1 LYMCF
6 RLIIMEK
13 ELQIPEGV
21 NLDVDKKT
29 IKVSGEK
36 GILERKFKYFYDIKI
51 EKKDDKLVVSSKI
64 DRRKVKAMV
73 GTIIAHT
80 RNMIKGAT
88 KGYTYNMKI
97 VYSHFPV
104 TVKVEGDKILINNF
118 IGEKTPRIARIMGD
132 TKIEVKGQDIILTG
146 IEREDVGQT
155 MGNIE
160 QACRIT
166 KFDRRIFQDGIYFTG
181 EEDG

>member
-1 LYMCF
+1 
-6 RLIIMEK
+6 MEK

-21 NLDVDKKT
+21 NVEVDGKT

-36 GILERKFKYFYDIKI
+36 GNIERTFKYFHDIKI
-51 EKKDDKLVVSSKI
+51 EKKDNKVVVSSKS
-64 DRRKVKAMV
+64 DRRKVKAMA

-80 RNMIKGAT
+80 RNMIKGVT
-88 KGYTYNMKI
+88 KGYTYKMKI
-97 VYSHFPV
+97 VYSHFPM
-104 TVKVEGDKILINNF
+104 TVKVEGNKILINNF
-118 IGEKTPRIARIMGD
+118 IGEKKPRIAKIVGD
-132 TKIEVKGQDIILTG
+132 AKVEAKGQDITLTA
-146 IEREDVGQT
+146 INREDVGQT

>member
-1 LYMCF
+1 MYF

-21 NLDVDKKT
+21 NIDINKK
-29 IKVSGEK
+29 IVKVSGDK
-36 GILERKFKYFYDIKI
+36 GSLEREFKYFHDIKI
-51 EKKDDKLVVSSKI
+51 EKKDDKIIVSSKS

-73 GTIIAHT
+73 GTIIAHI
-80 RNMIKGAT
+80 RNMIKGVT
-88 KGYTYNMKI
+88 KGYIYNMKI
-97 VYSHFPV
+97 VYSHFPI
-104 TVKVEGDKILINNF
+104 TVKIEGDKVLINNF
-118 IGEKTPRIARIMGD
+118 IGEKIPRIARIMGN
-132 TKIEVKGQDIILTG
+132 TKVELNGQNIIITG

-166 KFDRRIFQDGIYFTG
+166 KFDRRVFQDGIYFTG